1 MAFVLTAHGTVG
13 AARRRTDRRLRAF
26 LKHERMAVVM
36 NLAAFQHHS
45 FMKSAVVDVGV
56 QVGSPLAPLTEYV
69 ASTSVPPVYTTTAV
83 TAGDNSVMFSL
94 VYPQI
99 SSTAVESVAPRVVGS
114 LPPVEEFSAPV
125 YDQVHQELVSS
136 SEMTVDI
143 ADIPV
148 VHEQV
153 IVQDIPEVFVPL
165 PPAEEFSAPVYDQ
178 VHQVLDAAGAVGGR
192 SGAAEL
198 RPHSALGGS
207 PYPRGAVAPWLRR
220 GRRHTTAKFLL
231 QQALKMK
238 EKGVTREEEQVK
250 RQEDQEEALLTRLQA
265 ERDALLVF
273 VLGALCIG
281 LYMAGIAGDSAP
293 RAVFSSLVGRPRV
306 RGILAGM
313 DQKDSCPRRTGYW
326 FFWEMTS
333 IVSVF
338 RTLLGSIADTCSVR

>member
-1 MAFVLTAHGTVG
+1 MFPADGLCADRAHGTVG
-13 AARRRTDRRLRAF
+13 AARRRRDRRLRAF

-136 SEMTVDI
+136 SEMTEKFAEIPVVHEKVIVQDIPEVFVPLPPVEEFSAPVYDQVHQELVSSSEMTVDI

-192 SGAAEL
+192 SMAAEL

-207 PYPRGAVAPWLRR
+207 PCPRGAVAPWLRR
-220 GRRHTTAKFLL
+220 GRRHHSQVPPPAGS
-231 QQALKMK
+231 
-238 EKGVTREEEQVK
+238 EDEGKGGDERGGAG
-250 RQEDQEEALLTRLQA
+250 EEAGGPGG
-265 ERDALLVF
+265 
-273 VLGALCIG
+273 GALDE
-281 LYMAGIAGDSAP
+281 AAS
-293 RAVFSSLVGRPRV
+293 
-306 RGILAGM
+306 
-313 DQKDSCPRRTGYW
+313 
-326 FFWEMTS
+326 
-333 IVSVF
+333 
-338 RTLLGSIADTCSVR
+338 